1 MFITLSPYCHPIP
14 GGVTM
19 AKIEESVDI
28 NCPVERA
35 FAFTTDA
42 KTWNEW
48 QSILPEAEQTSQG
61 SVGVGTT
68 FRGICRLMGRTMEW
82 TGRATEYEPSSK
94 FRKEITS
101 GSVFIDQYNTYNPT
115 ETGMRFTLAYN
126 LKVGGPLM
134 LLSPM
139 LVHSMRKELKQSL
152 NNLKSIL
159 ETQQG

>member
-1 MFITLSPYCHPIP
+1 
-14 GGVTM
+14 
-19 AKIEESVDI
+19 
-28 NCPVERA
+28 
-35 FAFTTDA
+35 
-42 KTWNEW
+42 
-48 QSILPEAEQTSQG
+48 
-61 SVGVGTT
+61 
-68 FRGICRLMGRTMEW
+68 MEW